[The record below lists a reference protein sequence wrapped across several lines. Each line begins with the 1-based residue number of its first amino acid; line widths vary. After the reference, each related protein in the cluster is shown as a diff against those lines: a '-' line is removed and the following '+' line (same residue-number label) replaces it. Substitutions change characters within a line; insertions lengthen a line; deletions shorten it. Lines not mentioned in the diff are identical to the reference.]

1 MSKPSSTAR
10 VQALRERRSGL
21 KRVEVYAHPDDAERI
36 KRYAAKLARKRERL
50 TQPAPA
56 VAP

>member
-10 VQALRERRSGL
+10 VQALRERRAGL

-36 KRYAAKLARKRERL
+36 KRYAAKLARKRARL
-50 TQPAPA
+50 TPAAPA
-56 VAP
+56 TCP